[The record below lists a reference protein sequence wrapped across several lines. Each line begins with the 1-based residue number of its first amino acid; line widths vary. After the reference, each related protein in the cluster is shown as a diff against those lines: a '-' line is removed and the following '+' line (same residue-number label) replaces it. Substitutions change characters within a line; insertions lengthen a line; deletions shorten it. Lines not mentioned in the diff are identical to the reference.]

1 MLGVGWGI
9 SLPFWA
15 RNGQKLPQ
23 MPKLGPGKGGGG
35 QDFLDLGCRG
45 HLFKEILV
53 VLHLVK
59 QYYGKYNEREKIAIQ
74 NR

>member
-1 MLGVGWGI
+1 
-9 SLPFWA
+9 
-15 RNGQKLPQ
+15 
-23 MPKLGPGKGGGG
+23 GPGKGGGG